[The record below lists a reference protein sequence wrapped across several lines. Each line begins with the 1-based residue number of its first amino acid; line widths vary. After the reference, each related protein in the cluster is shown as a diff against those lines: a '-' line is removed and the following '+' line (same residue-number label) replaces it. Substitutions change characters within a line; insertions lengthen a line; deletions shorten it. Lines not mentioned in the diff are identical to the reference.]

1 MCGRFT
7 LDATASEIS
16 QQFNV
21 EADKP
26 IPPRYN
32 IAPSQLIISV
42 IQDDRSRS
50 LAAMKWGLIPSWV
63 KSLDSWKGNLINA
76 RVETIDEKPSFK
88 GAFKY
93 RPCLIP
99 VTGFYEWSKDKQPY
113 YFKQDKLFARLT
125 KYPQRGEPPFGF
137 SSLLKSGN
145 PPNAT
150 ASPQRIFALAGLWE
164 HWSNGHEELVSCTII
179 TTKASKEAAKV
190 HHRSPL
196 IIPTEQYDTWLG
208 ELEGRK
214 ELLANLPE
222 TDLQIYPVS
231 KIVNSPKND
240 RPECIE
246 PIAA

>member
-7 LDATASEIS
+7 LDATASEIAQHFS
-16 QQFNV
+16 V
-21 EADKP
+21 RADKP

-32 IAPSQLIISV
+32 IAPSQLILTI
-42 IQDDRSRS
+42 IQNSQSRS
-50 LAAMKWGLIPSWV
+50 LGAMKWGLIPSWV

-76 RVETIDEKPSFK
+76 RVETVLEKPSFK

-99 VTGFYEWSKDKQPY
+99 VTGFYEWSQDKQPY
-113 YFKQDKLFARLT
+113 CFSLT
-125 KYPQRGEPPFGF
+125 P
-137 SSLLKSGN
+137 ST
-145 PPNAT
+145 AT

-164 HWSNGHEELVSCTII
+164 HWSNGIEELVSCTII
-179 TTKASKEAAKV
+179 TTKANDEAAQV

-196 IIPTEQYDTWLG
+196 IIPVEQYDTWLG
-208 ELEGRK
+208 ELTERK

-222 TDLQIYPVS
+222 TNLQIYPVS
-231 KIVNSPKND
+231 KLVNSPKHD

-246 PIAA
+246 PISV

>member
-32 IAPSQLIISV
+32 IAPSQLVLSV
-42 IQDDRSRS
+42 IQDSRSRS

-113 YFKQDKLFARLT
+113 CFKQDRL
-125 KYPQRGEPPFGF
+125 
-137 SSLLKSGN
+137 
-145 PPNAT
+145 
-150 ASPQRIFALAGLWE
+150 FALAGLWE

-179 TTKASKEAAKV
+179 TTKANTEAAKV

-196 IIPTEQYDTWLG
+196 IIPVEQYDIWLG

>member
-7 LDATASEIS
+7 LDDTASEIA
-16 QQFNV
+16 QQFDV
-21 EADKP
+21 KADKP
-26 IPPRYN
+26 IPHRYN
-32 IAPSQLIISV
+32 IAPSQLILSV
-42 IQDDRSRS
+42 IQDERART
-50 LAAMKWGLIPSWV
+50 LAAMKWGLVPSWV

-113 YFKQDKLFARLT
+113 YFKQDKLFA
-125 KYPQRGEPPFGF
+125 
-137 SSLLKSGN
+137 
-145 PPNAT
+145 
-150 ASPQRIFALAGLWE
+150 LAGLWE

-179 TTKASKEAAKV
+179 TTKANAEAAKV

-196 IIPTEQYDTWLG
+196 IISVEQYDTWLG
-208 ELEGRK
+208 NLEGRR

-222 TDLQIYPVS
+222 TNLQIYPVS

-240 RPECIE
+240 TPECIE

>member
-16 QQFNV
+16 QQFDV
-21 EADKP
+21 QADKL
-26 IPPRYN
+26 ISPRYN
-32 IAPSQLIISV
+32 IAPSQLILSV
-42 IQDDRSRS
+42 IQDERSRS

-63 KSLDSWKGNLINA
+63 KSLDSWKANLINA

-113 YFKQDKLFARLT
+113 YFKQDKLFA
-125 KYPQRGEPPFGF
+125 
-137 SSLLKSGN
+137 
-145 PPNAT
+145 
-150 ASPQRIFALAGLWE
+150 LAGLWE
-164 HWSNGHEELVSCTII
+164 HWSNGHEELFSCTII
-179 TTKASKEAAKV
+179 TTKANAEAAKV

-196 IIPTEQYDTWLG
+196 VIPVEQHDTWLG

-231 KIVNSPKND
+231 KIVNNPKND
-240 RPECIE
+240 CSECIE
-246 PIAA
+246 PISV